1 MDFITGERFKSIADF
16 IYYPNVKLPDNYDN
30 LINTFDP
37 ANLKDVNIVYTN
49 TNAASYFFNV
59 IRHLKQQ
66 FILITHSCDC
76 RIEIGGIVRPDGS
89 GQVQSVEP
97 FILPDNL
104 IKWYSKNVNCINHRI
119 ESIPIGLEND
129 RWFKE
134 CHKKEKMFAKLS
146 EKKEYKNL
154 VYVNFNLGTNR
165 DRLHPFTI
173 LRYKPF
179 VTVIEGRNG
188 QNFDSYLDG
197 IHNHKFVV
205 CPEGNGMDTH
215 RTWESLYM
223 GSIPI
228 EKRNLNNRFYTDLPI
243 CFVDDWGQITKNFL
257 ESEFDRIK
265 NRTWNFKMLTFEYW
279 KDKILL
285 TK

>member
-1 MDFITGERFKSIADF
+1 MDFITGEKFKSIADF
-16 IYYPNVKLPDNYDN
+16 IYYPNIKLPDNYDN
-30 LINTFDP
+30 LANTFDLS
-37 ANLKDVNIVYTN
+37 NLKDVNIVYTN
-49 TNAASYFFNV
+49 TNAAGYFLNA
-59 IRHLKQQ
+59 IRYLKQK

-76 RIEIGGIVRPDGS
+76 RIDTDGIVRPDGS

-104 IKWYSKNVNCINHRI
+104 IKWYSKNVNCINKRI

-134 CHKKEKMFAKLS
+134 CHKKEKMIAKLS
-146 EKKEYKNL
+146 ERKEYKNL

-179 VTVIEGRNG
+179 ATVIEGRNG
-188 QNFDSYLDG
+188 HNFDSYLDG

-215 RTWESLYM
+215 RTWETLYM

-243 CFVDDWGQITKNFL
+243 CFVDDWGQMTKNFL
-257 ESEFDRIK
+257 DSEFDRIK
-265 NRTWNFKMLTFEYW
+265 NQKWNFKMLTFEYW